1 MMLMDVIDNY
11 LAQKRS
17 LGMRFESPE
26 ALLRRFSRVMCNPE
40 IREITPEMV
49 AAFLHGTGPL
59 SAAWMFRHRVLSGFY
74 RFAVSRGHAAF
85 SPLPTTIPTLPPQQ
99 TPYVYSTEELRRL
112 LDATSILKVRH
123 RPQIPAIYRTLL
135 LLLYGSGMRIGEAL
149 RLVLHDVDLTDQI
162 ITVRDTKFFKTRLVP
177 IGPKLNC
184 GAGCAYRTPAPSPFA
199 AQGRISIVHHV
210 RWPAMALRAGH
221 FFVPA
226 CPSSRR
232 NQLPYRRASTA
243 TTARYSSHG
252 GRAPGG
258 CLVSLR
264 SRRATVAPATRNLS
278 WPHRYPFNAALFAHD
293 AGSPRC
299 SKPALCPIRNG
310 GRP

>member
-1 MMLMDVIDNY
+1 MLIDVIDNY

-26 ALLRRFSRVMCNPE
+26 VLLRRFCRVMGNPE
-40 IREITPEMV
+40 IREIAPEMV
-49 AAFLHGTGPL
+49 AAFLHGSGPL
-59 SAAWMFRHRVLSGFY
+59 SAAWTFRYRVLSGFY
-74 RFAVSRGHAAF
+74 RFAVSRGHVAF
-85 SPLPTTIPTLPPQQ
+85 SPLPTTIPKLPPQQ

-123 RPQIPAIYRTLL
+123 SPQVPAIYRTLL

-149 RLVLHDVDLTDQI
+149 RLVLHDVDPTEQI

-177 IGPKLNC
+177 IGPKLN
-184 GAGCAYRTPAPSPFA
+184 RELA
-199 AQGRISIVHHV
+199 AHIERRRLLPLSRGEEFSVVHHA
-210 RWPAMALRAGH
+210 RWPAVALPAGH
-221 FFVPA
+221 FLVPA

-252 GRAPGG
+252 GRAPGD

-299 SKPALCPIRNG
+299 SQPALCTICNG